1 MLYSAFSFPSL
12 CFVLITAH
20 AKPTYDEETG
30 ELPSTAV
37 LHKADNYLFKKTH
50 EKKHKAA
57 CGPRYFINSSSL
69 PTLIYKS
76 WRSPLKCPLK
86 SPPVFITTHLPQGTW
101 RWQIR
106 GSLLWRWR
114 TMSQHETP
122 LCPPK
127 ASSNLPL
134 LPTPHTNILC
144 MGEAVQKENALSGNA
159 CLCFFFHPYVWNIGC
174 G

>member
-20 AKPTYDEETG
+20 AKPTCDEETG
-30 ELPSTAV
+30 ELLSTAV
-37 LHKADNYLFKKTH
+37 LHKADNYLLQKTTH

-76 WRSPLKCPLK
+76 WRSPLKCPLE
-86 SPPVFITTHLPQGTW
+86 SPPVFITTHLLQGTW
-101 RWQIR
+101 RWHIR

-122 LCPPK
+122 LCTPK

-134 LPTPHTNILC
+134 PRPLIQTSS
-144 MGEAVQKENALSGNA
+144 AWVRQKMH
-159 CLCFFFHPYVWNIGC
+159 CLEMLVSAFFHPYVWNIGRA
-174 G
+174 